1 MKQNLPRLLTLILS
15 LACAL
20 PAHAATATIGHPAPA
35 LTFTNLLQA
44 PAGAKVD
51 WPSLRGK
58 VVVLEFW
65 ATWCGGCIEEIP
77 HLNSMVQSLSANN
90 IQFIAV
96 DDEDPAIVQ
105 KFLRKTPINGWL
117 GFDTS
122 AKIIDAYDAKVRP
135 RTVVID
141 TKGRVAAILDPHQ
154 LASDQL
160 VALAGGKPVVFPVD
174 QMIDIREQAF
184 KQAKAAEAASAGST
198 GPKPILDISIRPGDP
213 GARMAIAHRP
223 GKDGNSDS
231 YDFLNAPLPILFQLA
246 AGIQSSR
253 LVVHGG
259 SDAKYSL
266 HVSTPGD
273 LKQLAPALELAILTA
288 TGTELSHVTT
298 QEDAWVLQAT
308 PKAASLLAP
317 ASSDEQSMC
326 FYNPEASKLV
336 MMQAT
341 IDSLAQQLEMTLGK
355 PVVNESGLQ
364 GSFDANFGFPKGDV
378 EATRAALEAN
388 LGLTLIK
395 GRSSIERTVID
406 PLPASP
412 KPADQ
417 AAQPAKPAAAPGQM
431 VQSIAVPRQ

>member
-1 MKQNLPRLLTLILS
+1 MKQNLPRVLALILS
-15 LACAL
+15 LACTI
-20 PAHAATATIGHPAPA
+20 PAIAATAAIGRPAPA
-35 LTFTNLLQA
+35 LAFTNLLQA
-44 PAGAKVD
+44 PANAKTD

-77 HLNSMVQSLSANN
+77 HLNSMIQSLSANN

-117 GFDTS
+117 GFDTT

-141 TKGRVAAILDPHQ
+141 TEGRVAAILDPHQ
-154 LASDQL
+154 LTSDQL

-184 KQAKAAEAASAGST
+184 KQAKAAEAASASNT
-198 GPKPILDISIRPGDP
+198 GPKPIFDISIRPGDP

-223 GKDGNSDS
+223 GKDDNSDS
-231 YDFLNAPLPILFQLA
+231 YDFLNAPLPALFQLA
-246 AGIQSSR
+246 AGIQASR

-259 SDAKYSL
+259 SDVKYSL
-266 HVSTPGD
+266 HVSAPGD

-288 TGTELSHVTT
+288 TGTRLTHVSAE
-298 QEDAWVLQAT
+298 EDAWVLQAT

-317 ASSDEQSMC
+317 AADDEQSMC
-326 FYNPEASKLV
+326 FYNPQASKLV

-341 IDSLAQQLEMTLGK
+341 IDSLAQQLEITLGK

-364 GSFDANFGFPKGDV
+364 GSFDANFGFPKGDA
-378 EATRAALEAN
+378 EAARAALETN
-388 LGLTLIK
+388 LGLTLVK
-395 GRSSIERTVID
+395 ARRSIERTVID
-406 PLPASP
+406 PLPAAP

-417 AAQPAKPAAAPGQM
+417 AAQPGNPAAAPGQV

>member
-1 MKQNLPRLLTLILS
+1 MKQNLPRLLALIVS
-15 LACAL
+15 LACTLAT
-20 PAHAATATIGHPAPA
+20 HAATVTIGHPAPA

-44 PAGAKVD
+44 PAGSKVD

-77 HLNSMVQSLSANN
+77 HLNSMIQSLSANN

-122 AKIIDAYDAKVRP
+122 ARIIDEYDAKVRP

-141 TKGRVAAILDPHQ
+141 TKGRVAGILDPHQ

-160 VALAGGKPVVFPVD
+160 VALAAGKPVVFPVD
-174 QMIDIREQAF
+174 QMIEIRQQAF
-184 KQAKAAEAASAGST
+184 KQAKAADTASAGTT
-198 GPKPILDISIRPGDP
+198 GPKPIFDISVLPGDP

-231 YDFLNAPLPILFQLA
+231 YDYLNAPLPVLFILA
-246 AGIQSSR
+246 AGFQSTR
-253 LVVHGG
+253 LVVH
-259 SDAKYSL
+259 STSLANYSL

-273 LKQLAPALELAILTA
+273 IKQLAPALELALLAA
-288 TGTELSHVTT
+288 TGSQLSHVSAE
-298 QEDAWVLQAT
+298 EDAWVLQAT
-308 PKAASLLAP
+308 PKAASLLSP

-326 FYNPEASKLV
+326 FYNPKAEKLV

-341 IDSLAQQLEMTLGK
+341 LDSLAQQLEITLGK

-364 GSFDANFGFPKGDV
+364 GAYDANFGFPKGDV
-378 EATRAALEAN
+378 EATRAALESN
-388 LGLTLIK
+388 LGLTLVK
-395 GRSSIERTVID
+395 AHRTIERTVID
-406 PLPASP
+406 PLPAMP

-417 AAQPAKPAAAPGQM
+417 AAQPGKPAAAPGQM

>member
-1 MKQNLPRLLTLILS
+1 MKQNLPHVLALILS
-15 LACAL
+15 LACAQ
-20 PAHAATATIGHPAPA
+20 PASAATATIGQPAPA

-44 PAGAKVD
+44 PVGAKTD
-51 WPSLRGK
+51 WSSLRGK

-77 HLNSMVQSLSANN
+77 HLNSLIESLAANK

-122 AKIIDAYDAKVRP
+122 AKIIGAYDAKIRP

-154 LASDQL
+154 LTSDQL
-160 VALAGGKPVVFPVD
+160 VALASGKPVVFPKD
-174 QMIDIREQAF
+174 QTIDIREQAF
-184 KQAKAAEAASAGST
+184 KQAKAAEAASAGAS
-198 GPKPILDISIRPGDP
+198 GPKPIFDISIRPGDP

-223 GKDGNSDS
+223 GKDDNSDS
-231 YDFLNAPLPILFQLA
+231 YDFLNAPLPVLFQLA
-246 AGIQSSR
+246 AGIQASR

-259 SDAKYSL
+259 ADAKYSL

-273 LKQLAPALELAILTA
+273 LKQLSPALELAILTA
-288 TGTELSHVTT
+288 TGTRLTHVSAE
-298 QEDAWVLQAT
+298 EDAWVLQAT
-308 PKAASLLAP
+308 PKAASLLSPAP
-317 ASSDEQSMC
+317 SDEQSMC
-326 FYNPEASKLV
+326 FYNPQAGKLV

-341 IDSLAQQLEMTLGK
+341 IDSLAQQLEITLGK

-364 GSFDANFGFPKGDV
+364 GAYDANFGFPKGDV
-378 EATRAALEAN
+378 EAARTALEAS
-388 LGLTLIK
+388 LGLTLVK
-395 GRSSIERTVID
+395 ARRTIERTSID
-406 PLPASP
+406 PLPAAP
-412 KPADQ
+412 KPAAQ
-417 AAQPAKPAAAPGQM
+417 AAPSGKPAAAPSQI